1 MIKRSTWIALAIFV
15 ILVAAA
21 ILIQRTANETES
33 VVPTPTIRL
42 VQPLLYDLGS
52 SALTW
57 IQFTDA
63 EGNLVEV
70 ERESASA
77 TWVVVGESEETSD
90 SFRIGSIAG
99 QLLTM
104 QAMTTFETAL
114 GIETVGLDAP
124 AYTITMRTSAGEE
137 IVTTVGNLTAIGSG
151 YYIQVN
157 DGDVMV
163 VAKLVLDEILG
174 ILTEPP
180 LVATPT
186 PEATETAVPELET
199 TSTP

>member
-1 MIKRSTWIALAIFV
+1 MIKRSTWIVLAIFV

-21 ILIQRTANETES
+21 ILIQRTTNETEL
-33 VVPTPTIRL
+33 VEPTPTIQL

-70 ERESASA
+70 ERESAA
-77 TWVVVGESEETSD
+77 AAWVVVGESEETSD

-114 GIETVGLDAP
+114 GIEVVGLDAP

-151 YYIQVN
+151 YYIQVS

-180 LVATPT
+180 LLATPT
-186 PEATETAVPELET
+186 PEITETAVPELET
-199 TSTP
+199 TPTP

>member
-1 MIKRSTWIALAIFV
+1 MIKRSTWVVLAIFV
-15 ILVAAA
+15 ILIAAA
-21 ILIQRTANETES
+21 ILIQRTTNETEL
-33 VVPTPTIRL
+33 VEPTPTIQL

-52 SALTW
+52 SAITW

-77 TWVVVGESEETSD
+77 DWLVVGESEETSD

-124 AYTITMRTSAGEE
+124 AYTITMRTSTGEE

-163 VAKLVLDEILG
+163 VAKLVLDEVLG

-180 LVATPT
+180 LLATPT
-186 PEATETAVPELET
+186 PEVTETAVPELET
-199 TSTP
+199 TPTP